1 MPEGDQAEGRF
12 EDLFEDLDKFFAP
25 IEQVDRP
32 LRDPLPGP
40 SGSSAGAPGP
50 PPPVEAPRKP
60 EAGSEREIVS
70 PAAAATD
77 DREPDATDLP
87 PGEPPLGSRDEGPA
101 GPDWMYGVVEDESEM
116 QMESQPAP
124 LPEPEMPAGEM
135 TGEDWSR
142 LRDVLGDEA
151 QGEEIEFAAASS
163 EPPLDSEEEQHELT
177 LDDLK
182 KAPPEYRD
190 LPGPTGHDVEAGAGA
205 PTGEDA
211 RAAWGRGAE
220 EGAEESATEE
230 TAAGEP
236 TMAEVEAAADQLA
249 EEFRGPEG
257 ARAPEGAR
265 PGQQAEP
272 GEPTEYAEPAQG
284 PMEPAEV
291 EKQLLADLEEGG
303 GPRTVRV
310 GAAESLTGPTWEEP
324 TSRPVMAEPTIPPGP
339 GQARD
344 MTAAVMTAAGLAA
357 IGLISLLIAK
367 WLFAI
372 VATGVVVIG
381 QMELYGTMHR
391 RGHQPATALGLAV
404 GALVMA
410 AAYLKGEA
418 TMTFFLVLGLF
429 LSFLWY
435 MAAPLKARENL
446 IRNVG
451 ATMLGVLYVPFLAG
465 YVLLLLSQKNSG
477 RALMVTVIALAFVY
491 DIAAYFFGSFWGSR
505 ALAPTISPRKS
516 WEGLLGATAVTL
528 ALSVALIPS
537 AVDYLTVV
545 RAIGLAVV
553 IIVFAPL
560 GDLVESLI
568 KRDLGVKDMG
578 SILPGH
584 GGILDRIDSVLL
596 VAPAAFYYLRLI
608 F

>member
-190 LPGPTGHDVEAGAGA
+190 LPGVEKAGEPPPASQPPAQPPAPPAPPFDAEPDPLEAPPIADVEA
-205 PTGEDA
+205 
-211 RAAWGRGAE
+211 
-220 EGAEESATEE
+220 
-230 TAAGEP
+230 
-236 TMAEVEAAADQLA
+236 VADRLA
-249 EEFRGPEG
+249 EELGDSEEALDDEG
-257 ARAPEGAR
+257 IPPAD
-265 PGQQAEP
+265 EP
-272 GEPTEYAEPAQG
+272 
-284 PMEPAEV
+284 V
-291 EKQLLADLEEGG
+291 
-303 GPRTVRV
+303 GPRTVVV
-310 GAAESLTGPTWEEP
+310 GEPESMMGGPTWEEP
-324 TSRPVMAEPTIPPGP
+324 TGSHALVTEPGGPAKTGRDLPVAVLTGVVLFLV
-339 GQARD
+339 
-344 MTAAVMTAAGLAA
+344 AA
-357 IGLISLLIAK
+357 ISLLVAK
-367 WLFAI
+367 AAF
-372 VATGVVVIG
+372 VVVGGAVVLLG
-381 QMELYGTMHR
+381 QAELYATIHR
-391 RGHQPATALGLAV
+391 NHYQPATALGLV
-404 GALVMA
+404 IGGLLMA
-410 AAYLKGEA
+410 GGYLKGEVA
-418 TMTFFLVLGLF
+418 MTFFLAFVMVLV
-429 LSFLWY
+429 FLWY
-435 MAAPLKARENL
+435 MAGTMKGRENAIANIGSTL
-446 IRNVG
+446 
-451 ATMLGVLYVPFLAG
+451 LGVIYVPFLAT
-465 YVLLLLSQKNSG
+465 YAFLLLAQANSG
-477 RALMVTVIALAFVY
+477 RTLMLVVIGLTVAY
-491 DIAAYFFGSFWGSR
+491 DIAAFFFGTFWGSHP
-505 ALAPTISPRKS
+505 LAPTISPKKS
-516 WEGLLGATAVTL
+516 REGLLGATVVTFAL
-528 ALSVALIPS
+528 AIGIVPSVIDYLSVTN
-537 AVDYLTVV
+537 AV
-545 RAIGLAVV
+545 GLAVIV
-553 IIVFAPL
+553 SVFAPL
-560 GDLVESLI
+560 GDLAESAL

-584 GGILDRIDSVLL
+584 GGILDRIDSLL
-596 VAPAAFYYLRLI
+596 FVAPAAWYFLRLI
-608 F
+608 L